1 MRSELGAHL
10 RRQAYDGSTRGING
24 TWNATSPITAQE
36 LDCRIEEVNTSGNW
50 TAYLSMCAYIWEA
63 HALQKE
69 MITGEVE
76 DTQLGAT
83 GS

>member
-1 MRSELGAHL
+1 MMGLRGGLLGCGMPCPQSL
-10 RRQAYDGSTRGING
+10 FIKNKE
-24 TWNATSPITAQE
+24 E
-36 LDCRIEEVNTSGNW
+36 LDRCIKVASMSGNW

-69 MITGEVE
+69 MITGAEYSTGEVE

-83 GS
+83 RS